1 MSDDSVGTLSGNVFT
16 ASALGDVQVRLVAAD
31 GTVLGV
37 KSLHVV
43 EPTEVKFSKDTLNV
57 IYGKTAQLPLEA
69 TYNGNPVK
77 INPNDVQFGFLKISL
92 QSIGELEGGSVNT
105 TKT

>member
-43 EPTEVKFSKDTLNV
+43 EPTEVKFSKDTLM
-57 IYGKTAQLPLEA
+57 
-69 TYNGNPVK
+69 
-77 INPNDVQFGFLKISL
+77 
-92 QSIGELEGGSVNT
+92 
-105 TKT
+105 